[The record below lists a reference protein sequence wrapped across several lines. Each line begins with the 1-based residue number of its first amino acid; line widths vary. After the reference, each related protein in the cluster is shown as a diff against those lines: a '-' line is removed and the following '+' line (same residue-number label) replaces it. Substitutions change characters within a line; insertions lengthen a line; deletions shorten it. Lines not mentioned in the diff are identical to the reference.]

1 MIGYIYK
8 IYDNT
13 NGNVYYGSTINKV
26 SDRIAR
32 HRTNYKHFVDGKVTN
47 CKSFDIIKNND
58 WTWNIEE
65 KVEITEKWELHK
77 LERKYIENNECI
89 NKNVPTRTRQEYYQ
103 ANKEQILEKCK
114 DYHQANREQILE
126 KCKDYR
132 ETNREQ
138 ILEKQKQ
145 YYDAHKEEMKEKRK
159 EYYDTNREQI
169 LEKGKD
175 YRETNRE
182 QINER
187 QKQYYDTNREQI
199 LEKRKATM
207 ECPNCKMTIGK
218 HQKARHMKTKKCLE
232 HNLI

>member
-26 SDRIAR
+26 SDRISR
-32 HRTNYKHFVDGKVTN
+32 HRTNYKHFVDGKRTN

-65 KVEITEKWELHK
+65 KVEITEKWELYK
-77 LERKYIENNECI
+77 LERRYIENNECI
-89 NKNVPTRTRQEYYQ
+89 NKNVPTRTSEEYY
-103 ANKEQILEKCK
+103 
-114 DYHQANREQILE
+114 QANREQINE
-126 KCKDYR
+126 R
-132 ETNREQ
+132 
-138 ILEKQKQ
+138 
-145 YYDAHKEEMKEKRK
+145 KRH
-159 EYYDTNREQI
+159 
-169 LEKGKD
+169 

-218 HQKARHMKTKKCLE
+218 HHKTRHMKTKKCLE